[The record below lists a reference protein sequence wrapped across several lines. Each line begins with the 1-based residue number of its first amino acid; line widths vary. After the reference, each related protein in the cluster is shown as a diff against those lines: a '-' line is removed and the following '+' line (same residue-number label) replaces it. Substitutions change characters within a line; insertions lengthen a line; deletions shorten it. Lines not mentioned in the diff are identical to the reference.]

1 MKVDLFV
8 GKNVSIDY
16 FDDFNGQ
23 PLDAKSVDTVTFSYR
38 GNEYSLDLTA
48 EDGAQFDAVMD
59 RYIKAAKKAQARDAR
74 AAKKPAS
81 AAGKPAAKPSKVQS
95 APTKAASKSTKAPVA
110 PSKTA
115 AKAPAKP
122 AKAVKPAKASAAPAK
137 ATKGAKAAP
146 QRKASSRPA
155 GAAQTTPDQNRAIR
169 EWAVANGRKVSL
181 RGRISAD
188 VIDAYKA
195 AN

>member
-81 AAGKPAAKPSKVQS
+81 TAGKPAAKPSKVQS

-122 AKAVKPAKASAAPAK
+122 AKAAKAPAAPAK

-169 EWAVANGRKVSL
+169 EWAVANGRNVSL